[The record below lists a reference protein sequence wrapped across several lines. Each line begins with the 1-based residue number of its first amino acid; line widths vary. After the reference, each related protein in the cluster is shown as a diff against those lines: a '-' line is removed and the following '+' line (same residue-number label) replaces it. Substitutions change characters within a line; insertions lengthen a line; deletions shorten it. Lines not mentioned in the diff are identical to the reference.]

1 MSRRKITPDTSP
13 GRAPTIAPNVA
24 SAATP
29 AAGLGTAPAIEMHG
43 ITRVFEGSERAVLDH
58 LDLVVERGEFLAI
71 IGPSGSGKSTLLNAI
86 GLLDTPTSGTYSLF
100 GKNTEGLSDRER
112 DEMRR
117 DHLGFIFQSSNM
129 LLDETSTTNASM
141 GLRVQGVPYGE
152 RLQRTEETLEFLGL
166 SDRASIR
173 TRYLSGGEKQ
183 RCAIARALATRPP
196 LILADEPTG
205 NLDSH
210 NSAKV
215 IEILQRINA
224 TGCTVLV
231 ITHDPEVAAAAR
243 RVIRIEDGQLHE
255 QSRADLVIRIE
266 DGQLHEQ
273 SRADLAT
280 VPVAEVPVAEAV
292 PATTDTPA
300 EATVG
305 APVDAPAT
313 LAVGEKP
320 ATHRRGSFLTDDSI
334 EAISAL
340 TSRPLRTLLLGLSF
354 ALGVGG
360 LISASGMSESASYQV
375 NQRLLG
381 SEQSTLYISD
391 RDNDQNMLGTYRQ
404 GESAQNVADRISA
417 LDYVK
422 NTGFVSSVAPA
433 DVRITRFSP
442 YEDEPKTA
450 IGLSSTSKTRLE
462 QIGARMNPETLR
474 ALEQMN
480 STLTQQNVADRER
493 AEQLSGAI
501 VSVSAARALGIIPED
516 KAADNATTEP
526 RPGELP
532 AVEYGIKLGG
542 LPQVAPGVSI
552 WVEGQLMPV
561 IGLFDPGNSGYEFRN
576 TVIVSPGTLQRTG
589 RGQVTYIAET
599 ERGYGKAVA
608 KAIPLT
614 LKPAEPSQINV
625 ETPSDL
631 QSLRASI
638 ASDLGLYV
646 GVLSGIL
653 LVLAS
658 LSAAT
663 AMYLSVQS
671 RTAEIALRRAI
682 GSSKWLIA
690 RIFLMEGVMLGVLG
704 GSIGACSGMIATII
718 LSLVQGWQAVL
729 SPGFVVLGVGV
740 GALTGLVSSAYPA
753 WVASRKSPADAM
765 RG

>member
-1 MSRRKITPDTSP
+1 MSRRKRTLDASP
-13 GRAPTIAPNVA
+13 GRAPTVAPNVA

-43 ITRVFEGSERAVLDH
+43 ITRIFEGSERPVLDH

-141 GLRVQGVPYGE
+141 GLRVQGVPYSE

-243 RVIRIEDGQLHE
+243 RVIRIEDG
-255 QSRADLVIRIE
+255 R
-266 DGQLHEQ
+266 LHEQ

-280 VPVAEVPVAEAV
+280 VPVAEVPIA
-292 PATTDTPA
+292 TDTPA

-305 APVDAPAT
+305 APAGLAP
-313 LAVGEKP
+313 GEKP

-493 AEQLSGAI
+493 SEQLSGAI

-532 AVEYGIKLGG
+532 VVDYGIKLGG

-552 WVEGQLMPV
+552 WVDGQLMPV
-561 IGLFDPGNSGYEFRN
+561 VGLFDPGNSGYEFRN

>member
-1 MSRRKITPDTSP
+1 MSRRKRTLDASP
-13 GRAPTIAPNVA
+13 GRAPTVAPNVA

-243 RVIRIEDGQLHE
+243 RVIRIEDGRLHE
-255 QSRADLVIRIE
+255 QSRAD
-266 DGQLHEQ
+266 
-273 SRADLAT
+273 SAT
-280 VPVAEVPVAEAV
+280 APVAEAV
-292 PATTDTPA
+292 PVAGDTPTEVPA
-300 EATVG
+300 S
-305 APVDAPAT
+305 APVDAPAS
-313 LAVGEKP
+313 LAPGEKP

-532 AVEYGIKLGG
+532 AVDYGIKLGG

>member
-141 GLRVQGVPYGE
+141 GLRVQGVPYSE

-255 QSRADLVIRIE
+255 QSRADL
-266 DGQLHEQ
+266 
-273 SRADLAT
+273 AT
-280 VPVAEVPVAEAV
+280 VPVAEAV
-292 PATTDTPA
+292 PVATDTPA

-305 APVDAPAT
+305 APVDASAS
-313 LAVGEKP
+313 LAPGEKP

-391 RDNDQNMLGTYRQ
+391 RDNDENVLGTYRQ

-501 VSVSAARALGIIPED
+501 VSVSAARALGILPED

-532 AVEYGIKLGG
+532 AVDYGIKLGG

>member
-1 MSRRKITPDTSP
+1 MSRHHGIPE
-13 GRAPTIAPNVA
+13 RAPDGMTAPQVRGEAAGLDTVPNIAPN
-24 SAATP
+24 TDP
-29 AAGLGTAPAIEMHG
+29 NTAPAIEMRG
-43 ITRVFEGSERAVLDH
+43 ITRIFEGSDRPVLDR

-141 GLRVQGVPYGE
+141 GLRVQGVPYSE

-243 RVIRIEDGQLHE
+243 RVIRIEDGRLHE
-255 QSRADLVIRIE
+255 QSRAD
-266 DGQLHEQ
+266 
-273 SRADLAT
+273 SAT
-280 VPVAEVPVAEAV
+280 VPVAEVVSAA
-292 PATTDTPA
+292 TDTPT
-300 EATVG
+300 EAPVG
-305 APVDAPAT
+305 APATFAP
-313 LAVGEKP
+313 GEKP

-391 RDNDQNMLGTYRQ
+391 RDNDENVLGTYRQ

-493 AEQLSGAI
+493 SEQLSGAI

-532 AVEYGIKLGG
+532 TVEYGIKLGG

-552 WVEGQLMPV
+552 WVDGQLMPV

-576 TVIVSPGTLQRTG
+576 SVIVSPGALQRTG

-608 KAIPLT
+608 KAIPLA

-718 LSLVQGWQAVL
+718 LSLVQGWQAIL

>member
-13 GRAPTIAPNVA
+13 GRAPTIAPNIA

-255 QSRADLVIRIE
+255 QSRADL
-266 DGQLHEQ
+266 
-273 SRADLAT
+273 AT
-280 VPVAEVPVAEAV
+280 VPVAEVPSTEVAPVA
-292 PATTDTPA
+292 TDTPA

-305 APVDAPAT
+305 ASAGLAP
-313 LAVGEKP
+313 GEKP
-320 ATHRRGSFLTDDSI
+320 PTHRRGSFLTDDSI

-480 STLTQQNVADRER
+480 STLTQENVADRER

-552 WVEGQLMPV
+552 WVDGQLMPV
-561 IGLFDPGNSGYEFRN
+561 VGLFDPGNSGYEFRN

-589 RGQVTYIAET
+589 RGQVTYITET

>member
-243 RVIRIEDGQLHE
+243 RVIRIEDGRLHE
-255 QSRADLVIRIE
+255 QSRAD
-266 DGQLHEQ
+266 
-273 SRADLAT
+273 SAA
-280 VPVAEVPVAEAV
+280 VPVV
-292 PATTDTPA
+292 TDAPA
-300 EATVG
+300 EATV
-305 APVDAPAT
+305 DAPANAPAN
-313 LAVGEKP
+313 LAPGEKP
-320 ATHRRGSFLTDDSI
+320 ASHRRGSFLTDDSI

-391 RDNDQNMLGTYRQ
+391 RDNDENVLGTYRQ

-450 IGLSSTSKTRLE
+450 IGLSSASKTRLE

-493 AEQLSGAI
+493 TEQLSGAI

-526 RPGELP
+526 RPGEMP
-532 AVEYGIKLGG
+532 VVDYGIKLGG

-552 WVEGQLMPV
+552 WVDGQLMPV

-576 TVIVSPGTLQRTG
+576 TVIVSPGTLQHTG

-631 QSLRASI
+631 QNLRASI

>member
-1 MSRRKITPDTSP
+1 MSRRKITPE
-13 GRAPTIAPNVA
+13 RAPDGMTAPQGRGE
-24 SAATP
+24 
-29 AAGLGTAPAIEMHG
+29 AAGLDTVPNTDPKTAPAIEMRA
-43 ITRVFEGSERAVLDH
+43 ITRIFEGSDRPVLDH

-141 GLRVQGVPYGE
+141 GLRVQGVPYSE

-255 QSRADLVIRIE
+255 QSRADL
-266 DGQLHEQ
+266 
-273 SRADLAT
+273 AT
-280 VPVAEVPVAEAV
+280 VPVAEVPIA
-292 PATTDTPA
+292 TDTPA

-305 APVDAPAT
+305 APAGLAP
-313 LAVGEKP
+313 GEKP

-391 RDNDQNMLGTYRQ
+391 RDNDQNMLGTYRR

-526 RPGELP
+526 RPGEMP
-532 AVEYGIKLGG
+532 VVDYGIKLGG

-552 WVEGQLMPV
+552 WVDGQLMPV
-561 IGLFDPGNSGYEFRN
+561 VGLFDPGNSGYEFRN
-576 TVIVSPGTLQRTG
+576 SVIVSPGKLQRTG
-589 RGQVTYIAET
+589 RGQVTYITET

>member
-1 MSRRKITPDTSP
+1 MSRRKRTPDASP
-13 GRAPTIAPNVA
+13 GRAPTVAPNVA

-29 AAGLGTAPAIEMHG
+29 AAGLGTAPAIEMRG
-43 ITRVFEGSERAVLDH
+43 ITRIFEGSDRPVLDR

-141 GLRVQGVPYGE
+141 GLRVQGVPYSE

-243 RVIRIEDGQLHE
+243 RVIRIEDG
-255 QSRADLVIRIE
+255 R
-266 DGQLHEQ
+266 LHEQ

-280 VPVAEVPVAEAV
+280 VPVAEAV
-292 PATTDTPA
+292 PAATDTPA

-305 APVDAPAT
+305 APVDASAS
-313 LAVGEKP
+313 LAPGEKP

-493 AEQLSGAI
+493 SEQLSGAI

-589 RGQVTYIAET
+589 RGQVTYITET

>member
-1 MSRRKITPDTSP
+1 MSRRKITPE
-13 GRAPTIAPNVA
+13 RAPDGMTAPRIRGE
-24 SAATP
+24 
-29 AAGLGTAPAIEMHG
+29 AAGLDALPNTAPAIEMRG
-43 ITRVFEGSERAVLDH
+43 ITRIFEGSDRPVLDH

-141 GLRVQGVPYGE
+141 GLRVQGVPYSE

-255 QSRADLVIRIE
+255 QS
-266 DGQLHEQ
+266 H
-273 SRADLAT
+273 ADLAT
-280 VPVAEVPVAEAV
+280 VPVAEVPIA
-292 PATTDTPA
+292 TDTPA

-305 APVDAPAT
+305 APAGLAP
-313 LAVGEKP
+313 GEKP
-320 ATHRRGSFLTDDSI
+320 AMHRRGSFLTDDSI

-493 AEQLSGAI
+493 SEQLSGAI
-501 VSVSAARALGIIPED
+501 VSVSAARALGILPED

-532 AVEYGIKLGG
+532 AVDYGIKLGG

-552 WVEGQLMPV
+552 WVDGQLMPV
-561 IGLFDPGNSGYEFRN
+561 VGLFDPGNSGYEFRN

>member
-1 MSRRKITPDTSP
+1 MSRRNRIPE
-13 GRAPTIAPNVA
+13 RAPDAMTAPRIRGDAAEHDVA
-24 SAATP
+24 LDTMP
-29 AAGLGTAPAIEMHG
+29 NTAPAIEMRG
-43 ITRVFEGSERAVLDH
+43 ITRIFEGSERPVLDH

-112 DEMRR
+112 DEIRR

-129 LLDETSTTNASM
+129 LLDETSMTNASM
-141 GLRVQGVPYGE
+141 GLRVQGVPYSE

-243 RVIRIEDGQLHE
+243 RVIRIEDGRLHE
-255 QSRADLVIRIE
+255 QSRAD
-266 DGQLHEQ
+266 
-273 SRADLAT
+273 SAT
-280 VPVAEVPVAEAV
+280 VPVAEVVPVAA
-292 PATTDTPA
+292 DTPA
-300 EATVG
+300 EATVD
-305 APVDAPAT
+305 APVSLAP
-313 LAVGEKP
+313 GEKP
-320 ATHRRGSFLTDDSI
+320 ASHRRGSFLTDDSI

-391 RDNDQNMLGTYRQ
+391 RDNDQNVLGTYRQ

-480 STLTQQNVADRER
+480 STLTRENVADRER

-532 AVEYGIKLGG
+532 TVEYGIKLGG

-552 WVEGQLMPV
+552 WVDGQLMPV

-576 TVIVSPGTLQRTG
+576 TVIVSPGKLQRTG

-718 LSLVQGWQAVL
+718 LSLVQGWQAIL
-729 SPGFVVLGVGV
+729 LPGFVVLGVGV

>member
-243 RVIRIEDGQLHE
+243 RVIRIEDGRLHE
-255 QSRADLVIRIE
+255 QSRAD
-266 DGQLHEQ
+266 
-273 SRADLAT
+273 SAT
-280 VPVAEVPVAEAV
+280 VPVAEAV
-292 PATTDTPA
+292 PVATDTPA
-300 EATVG
+300 EATV
-305 APVDAPAT
+305 DAPANAPAN
-313 LAVGEKP
+313 LAPGEKP
-320 ATHRRGSFLTDDSI
+320 ASHRRGSFLTDDSI

-391 RDNDQNMLGTYRQ
+391 RDNDENVLGTYRQ

-450 IGLSSTSKTRLE
+450 IGLSSASKTRLE

-493 AEQLSGAI
+493 TEQLSGAI

-526 RPGELP
+526 RPGEMP
-532 AVEYGIKLGG
+532 VVDYGIKLGG

-552 WVEGQLMPV
+552 WVDGQLMPV

>member
-1 MSRRKITPDTSP
+1 MSRRNRIPE
-13 GRAPTIAPNVA
+13 RAPDGVTAPRVRGEATGLDVA
-24 SAATP
+24 LDTMST
-29 AAGLGTAPAIEMHG
+29 TAPAIEMHG
-43 ITRVFEGSERAVLDH
+43 ITRVFEGSERAVLDR

-141 GLRVQGVPYGE
+141 GLRVQGVPYSE

-243 RVIRIEDGQLHE
+243 RVIRIEDG
-255 QSRADLVIRIE
+255 R
-266 DGQLHEQ
+266 LHEQ

-280 VPVAEVPVAEAV
+280 VPVAEAV
-292 PATTDTPA
+292 PAATDTPA

-305 APVDAPAT
+305 APTSLAP
-313 LAVGEKP
+313 GEKP
-320 ATHRRGSFLTDDSI
+320 TAHRRGSFLTDDSI

-526 RPGELP
+526 RPGEMP
-532 AVEYGIKLGG
+532 VVDYGIKLGG

-552 WVEGQLMPV
+552 WVDGQLMPV
-561 IGLFDPGNSGYEFRN
+561 VGLFDPGNGGYEFRN
-576 TVIVSPGTLQRTG
+576 SVIVSPGKLQRTG

>member
-1 MSRRKITPDTSP
+1 MSRRKRTPDASP
-13 GRAPTIAPNVA
+13 GRAPNVA

-243 RVIRIEDGQLHE
+243 RVIRIEDGRLHE
-255 QSRADLVIRIE
+255 QSRAD
-266 DGQLHEQ
+266 
-273 SRADLAT
+273 SAT
-280 VPVAEVPVAEAV
+280 VPVAEAV
-292 PATTDTPA
+292 PVATDTPA
-300 EATVG
+300 ETTVG
-305 APVDAPAT
+305 APVDASAS
-313 LAVGEKP
+313 LAPGEKP

-391 RDNDQNMLGTYRQ
+391 RDNDENVLGTYRQ

-501 VSVSAARALGIIPED
+501 VSVSAARALGILPED

-532 AVEYGIKLGG
+532 AVDYGIKLGG

>member
-1 MSRRKITPDTSP
+1 MSRRKRTPDASP
-13 GRAPTIAPNVA
+13 GRAPTVAPNVA

-29 AAGLGTAPAIEMHG
+29 AAGLGTAPAIEMRG
-43 ITRVFEGSERAVLDH
+43 ITRIFEGSDRPVLDR

-243 RVIRIEDGQLHE
+243 RVIRIEDGRLHE
-255 QSRADLVIRIE
+255 QSRAD
-266 DGQLHEQ
+266 
-273 SRADLAT
+273 SAT
-280 VPVAEVPVAEAV
+280 VPVAEVV
-292 PATTDTPA
+292 PAVADT
-300 EATVG
+300 
-305 APVDAPAT
+305 PVDAPAPVDAAAS
-313 LAVGEKP
+313 LAPGEKP
-320 ATHRRGSFLTDDSI
+320 AAHRRGSFLTDDSI

-404 GESAQNVADRISA
+404 GESAQNVADHISA

-450 IGLSSTSKTRLE
+450 IGLSST
-462 QIGARMNPETLR
+462 
-474 ALEQMN
+474 
-480 STLTQQNVADRER
+480 
-493 AEQLSGAI
+493 
-501 VSVSAARALGIIPED
+501 
-516 KAADNATTEP
+516 
-526 RPGELP
+526 
-532 AVEYGIKLGG
+532 
-542 LPQVAPGVSI
+542 
-552 WVEGQLMPV
+552 
-561 IGLFDPGNSGYEFRN
+561 
-576 TVIVSPGTLQRTG
+576 
-589 RGQVTYIAET
+589 
-599 ERGYGKAVA
+599 
-608 KAIPLT
+608 
-614 LKPAEPSQINV
+614 
-625 ETPSDL
+625 
-631 QSLRASI
+631 
-638 ASDLGLYV
+638 
-646 GVLSGIL
+646 
-653 LVLAS
+653 
-658 LSAAT
+658 
-663 AMYLSVQS
+663 
-671 RTAEIALRRAI
+671 
-682 GSSKWLIA
+682 
-690 RIFLMEGVMLGVLG
+690 
-704 GSIGACSGMIATII
+704 
-718 LSLVQGWQAVL
+718 
-729 SPGFVVLGVGV
+729 
-740 GALTGLVSSAYPA
+740 
-753 WVASRKSPADAM
+753 
-765 RG
+765 

>member
-1 MSRRKITPDTSP
+1 MSRHHGIPE
-13 GRAPTIAPNVA
+13 RAPDGMTAPQVRGEAAGLDTAPNIAPN
-24 SAATP
+24 TDP
-29 AAGLGTAPAIEMHG
+29 NTAPAIEMRG
-43 ITRVFEGSERAVLDH
+43 ITRIFEGSDRPVLDH

-141 GLRVQGVPYGE
+141 GLRVQGVPYSE

-243 RVIRIEDGQLHE
+243 RVIRIEDGRLHE
-255 QSRADLVIRIE
+255 QSRAD
-266 DGQLHEQ
+266 
-273 SRADLAT
+273 SAT
-280 VPVAEVPVAEAV
+280 VPVAEVPIA
-292 PATTDTPA
+292 TDTPA

-305 APVDAPAT
+305 APAGLAP
-313 LAVGEKP
+313 GEKP
-320 ATHRRGSFLTDDSI
+320 ATHRRGSFLADDSI

-450 IGLSSTSKTRLE
+450 ISLSSTSKTRLE

-480 STLTQQNVADRER
+480 STLTQENVADRER
-493 AEQLSGAI
+493 SEQLSGAI

-532 AVEYGIKLGG
+532 TVEYGIKLGG

-552 WVEGQLMPV
+552 WVDGQLMPV

-576 TVIVSPGTLQRTG
+576 SVIVSPGTLQRTG

-608 KAIPLT
+608 KAIPLA

>member
-1 MSRRKITPDTSP
+1 MSRHHGIPE
-13 GRAPTIAPNVA
+13 RAPDDMTTPQGRGEAAGLDTVPNIAPN
-24 SAATP
+24 TDP
-29 AAGLGTAPAIEMHG
+29 NTAPAIEMHG
-43 ITRVFEGSERAVLDH
+43 ITRIFEGSDRPVLDH

-243 RVIRIEDGQLHE
+243 RVIRIEDGRLHE
-255 QSRADLVIRIE
+255 QSRADS
-266 DGQLHEQ
+266 D
-273 SRADLAT
+273 T
-280 VPVAEVPVAEAV
+280 VPVAEVV
-292 PATTDTPA
+292 PAATDTPT
-300 EATVG
+300 EAPVG
-305 APVDAPAT
+305 ARAGLAP
-313 LAVGEKP
+313 GEKP

-480 STLTQQNVADRER
+480 STLTQENVADRER
-493 AEQLSGAI
+493 SEQLSGAI

-552 WVEGQLMPV
+552 WVDGQLMPV
-561 IGLFDPGNSGYEFRN
+561 IGLFEPGNSGYEFRN
-576 TVIVSPGTLQRTG
+576 SVIVSPGTLQRTG

-608 KAIPLT
+608 KAIPLA

-704 GSIGACSGMIATII
+704 GSLGACSGMIATII

>member
-13 GRAPTIAPNVA
+13 GRAPTVAPNVA

-43 ITRVFEGSERAVLDH
+43 ITRVFEGSERAVLDN

-100 GKNTEGLSDRER
+100 GKNTEGLRDRER

-243 RVIRIEDGQLHE
+243 RVIRIEDGRLHE
-255 QSRADLVIRIE
+255 QSRAD
-266 DGQLHEQ
+266 
-273 SRADLAT
+273 SAT
-280 VPVAEVPVAEAV
+280 VPVAEAV
-292 PATTDTPA
+292 PVATDTPA
-300 EATVG
+300 ETTVG
-305 APVDAPAT
+305 APVDASAS
-313 LAVGEKP
+313 LAPGEKP

-493 AEQLSGAI
+493 SEQLSGAI

-561 IGLFDPGNSGYEFRN
+561 VGLFDPGNSGYEFRN

-753 WVASRKSPADAM
+753 WVASRKSPAAAM

>member
-1 MSRRKITPDTSP
+1 MSRRNRIPE
-13 GRAPTIAPNVA
+13 RAPDAMTAPRIRGDAAEHDVA
-24 SAATP
+24 LDTMP
-29 AAGLGTAPAIEMHG
+29 NTAPAIEMHG
-43 ITRVFEGSERAVLDH
+43 ITRVFEGSERAVLDR

-112 DEMRR
+112 DEIRR

-129 LLDETSTTNASM
+129 LLDETSMTNASM
-141 GLRVQGVPYGE
+141 GLRVQGVPYSE

-243 RVIRIEDGQLHE
+243 RVIRIEDGRLHE
-255 QSRADLVIRIE
+255 QSRAD
-266 DGQLHEQ
+266 
-273 SRADLAT
+273 SAT
-280 VPVAEVPVAEAV
+280 VPVAEVVPVAA
-292 PATTDTPA
+292 DTPA
-300 EATVG
+300 EATVD
-305 APVDAPAT
+305 APVSLAP
-313 LAVGEKP
+313 GEKP
-320 ATHRRGSFLTDDSI
+320 ASHRRGSFLTDDSI

-391 RDNDQNMLGTYRQ
+391 RDNDQNVLGTYRQ

-480 STLTQQNVADRER
+480 STLTRENVADRER

-532 AVEYGIKLGG
+532 TVEYGIKLGG

-552 WVEGQLMPV
+552 WVDGQLMPV

-576 TVIVSPGTLQRTG
+576 TVIVSPGKLQRTG

-704 GSIGACSGMIATII
+704 GSIGACSGMIATIM
-718 LSLVQGWQAVL
+718 LSLVQGWQAIL

>member
-13 GRAPTIAPNVA
+13 GRAPTVAPNVA

-43 ITRVFEGSERAVLDH
+43 ITRIFEGSDRPVLDH

-141 GLRVQGVPYGE
+141 GLRVQGVPYSE

-243 RVIRIEDGQLHE
+243 RVIRIEDG
-255 QSRADLVIRIE
+255 R
-266 DGQLHEQ
+266 LHEQ

-280 VPVAEVPVAEAV
+280 VPVAEVPIA
-292 PATTDTPA
+292 TDTPA

-305 APVDAPAT
+305 APAGLAP
-313 LAVGEKP
+313 GEKP
-320 ATHRRGSFLTDDSI
+320 AAHRRGSFLTDDSI

-450 IGLSSTSKTRLE
+450 ISLSSTSKTRLE

-480 STLTQQNVADRER
+480 ATLTQENVADRQR

-532 AVEYGIKLGG
+532 TVDYGIKLGG

-552 WVEGQLMPV
+552 WVDGQLMPV
-561 IGLFDPGNSGYEFRN
+561 VGLFDPGNSGYEFRN
-576 TVIVSPGTLQRTG
+576 SVIVSPGTLQRTG

-608 KAIPLT
+608 KAIPLA

>member
-1 MSRRKITPDTSP
+1 MSRRKITPGTSP
-13 GRAPTIAPNVA
+13 GRAPTVAPNVA
-24 SAATP
+24 S

-141 GLRVQGVPYGE
+141 GLRVQGVPYSE

-243 RVIRIEDGQLHE
+243 RVIRIEDGRLHE
-255 QSRADLVIRIE
+255 QSRAD
-266 DGQLHEQ
+266 
-273 SRADLAT
+273 SAA
-280 VPVAEVPVAEAV
+280 VPVV
-292 PATTDTPA
+292 TDAPA
-300 EATVG
+300 EATV
-305 APVDAPAT
+305 DAPANAPAN
-313 LAVGEKP
+313 LAPGEKP
-320 ATHRRGSFLTDDSI
+320 ASHRRGSFLTDDSI

-450 IGLSSTSKTRLE
+450 IGLSSASKTRLE

-493 AEQLSGAI
+493 SEQLSGAI

-532 AVEYGIKLGG
+532 AVDYGIKLGG

-552 WVEGQLMPV
+552 WVDGQLMPV

>member
-1 MSRRKITPDTSP
+1 MSRRKRTPDASP
-13 GRAPTIAPNVA
+13 GRAPTVAPNVA

-29 AAGLGTAPAIEMHG
+29 AAGLGTAPAIEMRG
-43 ITRVFEGSERAVLDH
+43 ITRIFEGSDRPVLDH

-243 RVIRIEDGQLHE
+243 RVIRIEDGRLHE
-255 QSRADLVIRIE
+255 QSRADS
-266 DGQLHEQ
+266 D
-273 SRADLAT
+273 T
-280 VPVAEVPVAEAV
+280 VPVAEVVSAG
-292 PATTDTPA
+292 TDT
-300 EATVG
+300 
-305 APVDAPAT
+305 PVDAPAS
-313 LAVGEKP
+313 LAPGEKP

-450 IGLSSTSKTRLE
+450 ISLNSTSKTRLE

-480 STLTQQNVADRER
+480 ATLTQENVADRER
-493 AEQLSGAI
+493 SEQLSGAI

-532 AVEYGIKLGG
+532 TVEYGIKLGG

-552 WVEGQLMPV
+552 WVDGQLMPV

-576 TVIVSPGTLQRTG
+576 SVIVSPGTLQRTG

-608 KAIPLT
+608 KAIPLA

>member
-141 GLRVQGVPYGE
+141 GLRVQGVPYSE

-255 QSRADLVIRIE
+255 QSRADL
-266 DGQLHEQ
+266 
-273 SRADLAT
+273 AT
-280 VPVAEVPVAEAV
+280 VPVAEAV
-292 PATTDTPA
+292 PVATDTPA

-305 APVDAPAT
+305 APVDAT
-313 LAVGEKP
+313 TSLAPGEKP

-391 RDNDQNMLGTYRQ
+391 RDNDENVLGTYRQ

-561 IGLFDPGNSGYEFRN
+561 VGLFDPGNSGYEFRN

>member
-1 MSRRKITPDTSP
+1 MSRRKRTPDASP

-43 ITRVFEGSERAVLDH
+43 ITRVFEGSERAVLDR

-141 GLRVQGVPYGE
+141 GLRVQGVPYSE

-243 RVIRIEDGQLHE
+243 RVIRIEDG
-255 QSRADLVIRIE
+255 R
-266 DGQLHEQ
+266 LHEQ

-305 APVDAPAT
+305 APAGLAP
-313 LAVGEKP
+313 GEKP

-381 SEQSTLYISD
+381 SEQSTLYVSD

-450 IGLSSTSKTRLE
+450 ISLSSTSKTRLE

-526 RPGELP
+526 RPGEMP
-532 AVEYGIKLGG
+532 VVDYGIKLGG

-552 WVEGQLMPV
+552 WVDGQLMPV
-561 IGLFDPGNSGYEFRN
+561 VGLFDPGNGGYEFRN
-576 TVIVSPGTLQRTG
+576 SVIVSPGKLQRTG

-718 LSLVQGWQAVL
+718 LSLVQGWQAIL

>member
-1 MSRRKITPDTSP
+1 MSRRKRTPDASP
-13 GRAPTIAPNVA
+13 GRAPTVAPNVA

-29 AAGLGTAPAIEMHG
+29 AAGLGTAPAIEMRG
-43 ITRVFEGSERAVLDH
+43 ITRIFEGSDRPVLDH

-141 GLRVQGVPYGE
+141 GLRVQGVPYSE
-152 RLQRTEETLEFLGL
+152 RLHRTEETLEFLGL

-243 RVIRIEDGQLHE
+243 RVIRIEDGRLHE
-255 QSRADLVIRIE
+255 QSRAE
-266 DGQLHEQ
+266 
-273 SRADLAT
+273 LAA
-280 VPVAEVPVAEAV
+280 VPVAGAV
-292 PATTDTPA
+292 PAATDTPT
-300 EATVG
+300 EAPVG
-305 APVDAPAT
+305 APVDASAS
-313 LAVGEKP
+313 LAPGEKP

-450 IGLSSTSKTRLE
+450 IGLNSTSKTRLE

-480 STLTQQNVADRER
+480 STLTQENVADRER
-493 AEQLSGAI
+493 SEQLSGAI

-532 AVEYGIKLGG
+532 TVEYGIKLGG

-552 WVEGQLMPV
+552 WVDGQLMPV

-576 TVIVSPGTLQRTG
+576 SVIVSPGTLQRTG

-608 KAIPLT
+608 KAIPLA

>member
-1 MSRRKITPDTSP
+1 
-13 GRAPTIAPNVA
+13 
-24 SAATP
+24 
-29 AAGLGTAPAIEMHG
+29 MHG

-243 RVIRIEDGQLHE
+243 RVIRIEDGRLHE
-255 QSRADLVIRIE
+255 QSRAD
-266 DGQLHEQ
+266 
-273 SRADLAT
+273 SAA
-280 VPVAEVPVAEAV
+280 VPVV
-292 PATTDTPA
+292 TDAPA
-300 EATVG
+300 EATV
-305 APVDAPAT
+305 DAPANAPAN
-313 LAVGEKP
+313 LAPGEKP
-320 ATHRRGSFLTDDSI
+320 ASHRRGSFLTDDSI

-391 RDNDQNMLGTYRQ
+391 RDNDENVLGTYRQ

-450 IGLSSTSKTRLE
+450 IGLSSASKTRLE

-493 AEQLSGAI
+493 TEQLSGAI

-526 RPGELP
+526 RPGEMP
-532 AVEYGIKLGG
+532 VVDYGIKLGG

-552 WVEGQLMPV
+552 WVDGQLMPV

-576 TVIVSPGTLQRTG
+576 TVIVSPGTLQHTG

>member
-1 MSRRKITPDTSP
+1 MSRHHGIPE
-13 GRAPTIAPNVA
+13 RAPDGMTAPQVRGEAAGLDTVPNIAPN
-24 SAATP
+24 TDP
-29 AAGLGTAPAIEMHG
+29 NTAPAIEMHG
-43 ITRVFEGSERAVLDH
+43 ITRVFEGSDRPVLDR

-141 GLRVQGVPYGE
+141 GLRVQGVPYSE

-243 RVIRIEDGQLHE
+243 RVIRIEDGRLHE
-255 QSRADLVIRIE
+255 QSRTD
-266 DGQLHEQ
+266 
-273 SRADLAT
+273 SAT
-280 VPVAEVPVAEAV
+280 VPVAEVV
-292 PATTDTPA
+292 PAVADT
-300 EATVG
+300 
-305 APVDAPAT
+305 PVDAPAPVDAAAS
-313 LAVGEKP
+313 LAPGEKP

-450 IGLSSTSKTRLE
+450 IGLNSTSKTRLE

-493 AEQLSGAI
+493 SEQLSGAI

-552 WVEGQLMPV
+552 WVDGQLMPV
-561 IGLFDPGNSGYEFRN
+561 VGLFDPGNGGYEFRN
-576 TVIVSPGTLQRTG
+576 SVIVSPGTLQRTG

-608 KAIPLT
+608 KAIPLA

>member
-13 GRAPTIAPNVA
+13 GRAPTVAPNVA

-243 RVIRIEDGQLHE
+243 RVIRIEDG
-255 QSRADLVIRIE
+255 R
-266 DGQLHEQ
+266 LHEQ

-280 VPVAEVPVAEAV
+280 VPVAEAVPVA
-292 PATTDTPA
+292 TDTPA

-305 APVDAPAT
+305 APVDAT
-313 LAVGEKP
+313 TSLAPGEKP

-450 IGLSSTSKTRLE
+450 IGLSSASKTRLE

-480 STLTQQNVADRER
+480 STLTLQNVADRER
-493 AEQLSGAI
+493 TEQLSGAI

-526 RPGELP
+526 RPGEMP
-532 AVEYGIKLGG
+532 VVDYGIKLGG

-552 WVEGQLMPV
+552 WVDGQLMPV

>member
-13 GRAPTIAPNVA
+13 GRAPTVAPNVA

-141 GLRVQGVPYGE
+141 GLRVQGVPYSE

-255 QSRADLVIRIE
+255 QSRADL
-266 DGQLHEQ
+266 
-273 SRADLAT
+273 AT
-280 VPVAEVPVAEAV
+280 VPVAEVPSTEVAPVA
-292 PATTDTPA
+292 TDTPA

-305 APVDAPAT
+305 ASAGLAP
-313 LAVGEKP
+313 GEKP

-340 TSRPLRTLLLGLSF
+340 TSRPLRTLLLGLSV

-501 VSVSAARALGIIPED
+501 VSVSAARALGILPED

-532 AVEYGIKLGG
+532 AVDYGIKLGG

-552 WVEGQLMPV
+552 WVDGQLMPV
-561 IGLFDPGNSGYEFRN
+561 VGLFDPGNSGYEFRN

>member
-13 GRAPTIAPNVA
+13 GRAPTVAPNVA

-43 ITRVFEGSERAVLDH
+43 ITRIFEGSDRPVLDH

-141 GLRVQGVPYGE
+141 GLRVQGVPYSE

-215 IEILQRINA
+215 IEILQRINT

-243 RVIRIEDGQLHE
+243 RVIRIEDGRLHE
-255 QSRADLVIRIE
+255 QSRAE
-266 DGQLHEQ
+266 
-273 SRADLAT
+273 LAT
-280 VPVAEVPVAEAV
+280 VPVTEAVPVA
-292 PATTDTPA
+292 TDTPA
-300 EATVG
+300 ETTVG
-305 APVDAPAT
+305 APVDASAG
-313 LAVGEKP
+313 LAPGEKP

>member
-1 MSRRKITPDTSP
+1 MSRRKITPDKSP
-13 GRAPTIAPNVA
+13 GRAPTPAPNVA
-24 SAATP
+24 PAATP
-29 AAGLGTAPAIEMHG
+29 TAGIGTAPAIEMRG
-43 ITRVFEGSERAVLDH
+43 ITRVFEGSDRPVLDH

-141 GLRVQGVPYGE
+141 GLRVQGVPYSE

-243 RVIRIEDGQLHE
+243 RVIRIEDGRLHE
-255 QSRADLVIRIE
+255 QSRADLV
-266 DGQLHEQ
+266 
-273 SRADLAT
+273 T
-280 VPVAEVPVAEAV
+280 VPVAEAV
-292 PATTDTPA
+292 SSVADTPA

-305 APVDAPAT
+305 APANAPAT

-450 IGLSSTSKTRLE
+450 IGLSSASKTRLE

-480 STLTQQNVADRER
+480 STLTLQNVADRER

-552 WVEGQLMPV
+552 WVDGQLMPV
-561 IGLFDPGNSGYEFRN
+561 VGLFDPGNSGYEFRN

>member
-1 MSRRKITPDTSP
+1 MSRRKRTPDASP
-13 GRAPTIAPNVA
+13 GRAPTVAPNVA

-243 RVIRIEDGQLHE
+243 RVIRIEDGRLHE
-255 QSRADLVIRIE
+255 QSRAD
-266 DGQLHEQ
+266 
-273 SRADLAT
+273 SAT
-280 VPVAEVPVAEAV
+280 VPVAEAV
-292 PATTDTPA
+292 PVATDTPA
-300 EATVG
+300 ETTVG
-305 APVDAPAT
+305 APVDASAS
-313 LAVGEKP
+313 LAPGEKP

-493 AEQLSGAI
+493 SEQLSGAI
-501 VSVSAARALGIIPED
+501 VSVSAARALGILPED

-532 AVEYGIKLGG
+532 AVDYGIKLGG

-561 IGLFDPGNSGYEFRN
+561 VGLFDPGNSGYEFRN

>member
-1 MSRRKITPDTSP
+1 MSRRNRIPE
-13 GRAPTIAPNVA
+13 RAPDAMTAPRIRGDAAEHDVA
-24 SAATP
+24 LDTMP
-29 AAGLGTAPAIEMHG
+29 NTAPAIEMRG
-43 ITRVFEGSERAVLDH
+43 ITRIFEGSERPVLDH

-112 DEMRR
+112 DEIRR

-129 LLDETSTTNASM
+129 LLDETSMTNASM
-141 GLRVQGVPYGE
+141 GLRVQGVPYSE

-243 RVIRIEDGQLHE
+243 RVIRIEDGRLHE
-255 QSRADLVIRIE
+255 QSRAD
-266 DGQLHEQ
+266 
-273 SRADLAT
+273 SAT
-280 VPVAEVPVAEAV
+280 VPVAEVVPVAA
-292 PATTDTPA
+292 DTPA
-300 EATVG
+300 EATVD
-305 APVDAPAT
+305 APVSLAP
-313 LAVGEKP
+313 GEKP
-320 ATHRRGSFLTDDSI
+320 ASHRRGSFLTDDSI

-480 STLTQQNVADRER
+480 STLTRENVADRER

-532 AVEYGIKLGG
+532 TVEYGIKLGG

-552 WVEGQLMPV
+552 WVDGQLMPV

-704 GSIGACSGMIATII
+704 GSIGACSGMIATIM
-718 LSLVQGWQAVL
+718 LSLVQGWQAIL

>member
-1 MSRRKITPDTSP
+1 MSRRKITPE
-13 GRAPTIAPNVA
+13 RAPDGVTAPRDRGEAAAPN
-24 SAATP
+24 
-29 AAGLGTAPAIEMHG
+29 TAPAIEMHG
-43 ITRVFEGSERAVLDH
+43 ITRVFEGSERPVLDH

-243 RVIRIEDGQLHE
+243 RVIRIEDGRLHE
-255 QSRADLVIRIE
+255 QSRAE
-266 DGQLHEQ
+266 T
-273 SRADLAT
+273 AT
-280 VPVAEVPVAEAV
+280 VPVTGLVPDVLYTQTEALPEA
-292 PATTDTPA
+292 PAD
-300 EATVG
+300 
-305 APVDAPAT
+305 APVEAPAS
-313 LAVGEKP
+313 LAPGEKP
-320 ATHRRGSFLTDDSI
+320 ASHRRGSFLTDDSI

-391 RDNDQNMLGTYRQ
+391 RDSDENVLGTYRQ
-404 GESAQNVADRISA
+404 GESAQNVADRIST

-480 STLTQQNVADRER
+480 VTLTQEDVADRER

-516 KAADNATTEP
+516 KAADSATTEP
-526 RPGELP
+526 RPGEIP
-532 AVEYGIKLGG
+532 VVDYGIKLGG

-552 WVEGQLMPV
+552 WVDGQLMPV

-576 TVIVSPGTLQRTG
+576 TVIVSPGKLQRTG

-631 QSLRASI
+631 QSLRASV

-704 GSIGACSGMIATII
+704 GSIGACAGMIATIV
-718 LSLVQGWQAVL
+718 LSLVQGWQAIL

-753 WVASRKSPADAM
+753 WVASRKNPADAM

>member
-1 MSRRKITPDTSP
+1 MSRRKITPE
-13 GRAPTIAPNVA
+13 RAPDGMTAPHGRGE
-24 SAATP
+24 AAVLN
-29 AAGLGTAPAIEMHG
+29 AAPGTAPAIEMHG
-43 ITRVFEGSERAVLDH
+43 ITRIFEGSDRPVLDR

-243 RVIRIEDGQLHE
+243 RVIRIEDGRLHE
-255 QSRADLVIRIE
+255 QSRAD
-266 DGQLHEQ
+266 
-273 SRADLAT
+273 SAA
-280 VPVAEVPVAEAV
+280 VPVAEVPVADAV
-292 PATTDTPA
+292 PVVADSPA
-300 EATVG
+300 N
-305 APVDAPAT
+305 APAS
-313 LAVGEKP
+313 LAPGEKP

-391 RDNDQNMLGTYRQ
+391 RDNDENVLGTYRQ

-450 IGLSSTSKTRLE
+450 IGLSTASKTRLE
-462 QIGARMNPETLR
+462 QIGARMNSETLR

-480 STLTQQNVADRER
+480 STLTLQNVADRER

-526 RPGELP
+526 RPGEMP
-532 AVEYGIKLGG
+532 VVDYGIKLGG

-552 WVEGQLMPV
+552 WVDGQLMPV

-718 LSLVQGWQAVL
+718 LSLVQGWQAIL

>member
-1 MSRRKITPDTSP
+1 MSRRKRTPDASP
-13 GRAPTIAPNVA
+13 GRAPTVAPNVA

-29 AAGLGTAPAIEMHG
+29 AAGLGTAPAIEMRG
-43 ITRVFEGSERAVLDH
+43 ITRIFEGSDRPVLDR

-141 GLRVQGVPYGE
+141 GLRVQGVPYSE

-243 RVIRIEDGQLHE
+243 RVIRIEDGRLHE
-255 QSRADLVIRIE
+255 QSRADS
-266 DGQLHEQ
+266 D
-273 SRADLAT
+273 T
-280 VPVAEVPVAEAV
+280 VPAAEVVSAA
-292 PATTDTPA
+292 TDT
-300 EATVG
+300 
-305 APVDAPAT
+305 PVDAPAS
-313 LAVGEKP
+313 LAPGEKP

-450 IGLSSTSKTRLE
+450 IGLTSTSKTRLE

-480 STLTQQNVADRER
+480 STLTQENVADRER
-493 AEQLSGAI
+493 SEQLSGAI

-532 AVEYGIKLGG
+532 TVEYGIKLGG

-552 WVEGQLMPV
+552 WVDGQLMPV

-576 TVIVSPGTLQRTG
+576 SVIVSPGTLQRTG

-608 KAIPLT
+608 KAIPLA

>member
-1 MSRRKITPDTSP
+1 MSRRKRTPDASP
-13 GRAPTIAPNVA
+13 GRAPTVAPNVA

-43 ITRVFEGSERAVLDH
+43 ITRVFEGSERAVLDR

-255 QSRADLVIRIE
+255 QSRAD
-266 DGQLHEQ
+266 
-273 SRADLAT
+273 SAT
-280 VPVAEVPVAEAV
+280 VPVAEVPVA
-292 PATTDTPA
+292 TDTPA
-300 EATVG
+300 ETTVET
-305 APVDAPAT
+305 PVEAPAS
-313 LAVGEKP
+313 LAPGEKP
-320 ATHRRGSFLTDDSI
+320 AAHRRGSFLTDDSI

-501 VSVSAARALGIIPED
+501 VSVSAARALGILPED

-532 AVEYGIKLGG
+532 AVDYGIKLGG

-552 WVEGQLMPV
+552 WVDGQLMPV

>member
-1 MSRRKITPDTSP
+1 MSRHHGIPE
-13 GRAPTIAPNVA
+13 RAPDDMTTPQGRGEAAGLDTAPNIAPN
-24 SAATP
+24 TDP
-29 AAGLGTAPAIEMHG
+29 NTAPAIEMCG
-43 ITRVFEGSERAVLDH
+43 ITRIFEGSDRPVLDR

-243 RVIRIEDGQLHE
+243 RVIRIEDGRLHE
-255 QSRADLVIRIE
+255 QSRADS
-266 DGQLHEQ
+266 D
-273 SRADLAT
+273 T
-280 VPVAEVPVAEAV
+280 MPVAEVV
-292 PATTDTPA
+292 PAATDTPT
-300 EATVG
+300 EAPVG
-305 APVDAPAT
+305 APATFAP
-313 LAVGEKP
+313 GEKP

-480 STLTQQNVADRER
+480 STLTQENVADRQR

-552 WVEGQLMPV
+552 WVDGQLMPV

-576 TVIVSPGTLQRTG
+576 SVIVSPGTLQRTG

-608 KAIPLT
+608 KAIPLA

>member
-13 GRAPTIAPNVA
+13 GRAPTVAPNVA

-43 ITRVFEGSERAVLDH
+43 ITRIFEGSERAVLDH

-243 RVIRIEDGQLHE
+243 RVIRIEDG
-255 QSRADLVIRIE
+255 R
-266 DGQLHEQ
+266 LHEQ

-280 VPVAEVPVAEAV
+280 VPVAEAV
-292 PATTDTPA
+292 PAATDTPA

-305 APVDAPAT
+305 APVDASAS
-313 LAVGEKP
+313 LAPGEKP

-493 AEQLSGAI
+493 SEQLSGAI

-552 WVEGQLMPV
+552 WVDGQLMPV
-561 IGLFDPGNSGYEFRN
+561 VGLFDPGNSGYEFRN

-589 RGQVTYIAET
+589 RGQVTYITET

>member
-1 MSRRKITPDTSP
+1 MSRRKRTPDASP
-13 GRAPTIAPNVA
+13 GRAPTVAPNVA

-29 AAGLGTAPAIEMHG
+29 AAGLGTAPAIEMRG
-43 ITRVFEGSERAVLDH
+43 ITRIFEGSDRPVLDR

-141 GLRVQGVPYGE
+141 GLRVQGVPYSE

-243 RVIRIEDGQLHE
+243 RVIRIEDGRLHE
-255 QSRADLVIRIE
+255 QSRAD
-266 DGQLHEQ
+266 
-273 SRADLAT
+273 SAT
-280 VPVAEVPVAEAV
+280 VPAAGAVSAATDIPTEA
-292 PATTDTPA
+292 P
-300 EATVG
+300 VG
-305 APVDAPAT
+305 APATFAP
-313 LAVGEKP
+313 GEKP

-480 STLTQQNVADRER
+480 ATLTQENVADRER
-493 AEQLSGAI
+493 SEQLSGAI

-532 AVEYGIKLGG
+532 TVEYGIKLGG

-552 WVEGQLMPV
+552 WVDGQLMPV

-576 TVIVSPGTLQRTG
+576 SVIVSPGTLQRTG

-608 KAIPLT
+608 KAIPLA

>member
-13 GRAPTIAPNVA
+13 GRAPTVAPNVA

-243 RVIRIEDGQLHE
+243 RVIRIEDG
-255 QSRADLVIRIE
+255 R
-266 DGQLHEQ
+266 LHEQ

-280 VPVAEVPVAEAV
+280 VPVAEAVPVA
-292 PATTDTPA
+292 TDTPA

-305 APVDAPAT
+305 APVDASAS
-313 LAVGEKP
+313 LAPGEKP

-391 RDNDQNMLGTYRQ
+391 RDNDENVLGTYRQ

-501 VSVSAARALGIIPED
+501 VSVSAARALGILPED

-532 AVEYGIKLGG
+532 AVDYGIKLGG